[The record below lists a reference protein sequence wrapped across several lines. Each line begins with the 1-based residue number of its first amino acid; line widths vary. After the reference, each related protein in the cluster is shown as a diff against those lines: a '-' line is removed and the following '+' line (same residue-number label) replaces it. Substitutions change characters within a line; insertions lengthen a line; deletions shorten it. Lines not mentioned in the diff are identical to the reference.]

1 MHITCTCPLIAETPT
16 QERKPMLAM
25 PTPPGSAGLEP
36 HPPPSEQPVIHIDNI
51 EDENE
56 DEGAGGG
63 DEALYDDMLI
73 LSNNQPYY
81 DDEEEEEEGTS
92 GGGAPAE
99 RNKEMRGEVPTSGG
113 AESDHVSLTATDP
126 KLSKVMPSLVTGVCY

>member
-1 MHITCTCPLIAETPT
+1 MYITCTCPFVAETPT
-16 QERKPMLAM
+16 QERKPMLAT

-36 HPPPSEQPVIHIDNI
+36 HPPTPEQPVIHIDNI
-51 EDENE
+51 EDE

-92 GGGAPAE
+92 GGGVTAE
-99 RNKEMRGEVPTSGG
+99 GNEETRGEVPTSGG
-113 AESDHVSLTATDP
+113 AEPDHVSLTATDP